1 MSKAVAEKS
10 PASSGKMASILGHLS
25 IAVQILCLI
34 LLLVLFVGAFD
45 LGVVD
50 LRSTISGFAIIILP
64 IFAVFALV
72 GIFSQMKLSA
82 LKAADVHA
90 KNAQTEAVVKETKGV
105 VESKIQ
111 EYLGTEYERLKGE
124 HEKMSEFLKELEK
137 QEQERLVQE
146 VEELK
151 AENTEL
157 KERLSLKNVPI
168 NDELSAV
175 DELAPTGT

>member
-1 MSKAVAEKS
+1 MSKAEPEKS
-10 PASSGKMASILGHLS
+10 SASSSKMASILSHLS
-25 IAVQILCLI
+25 IAVQILSLI
-34 LLLVLFVGAFD
+34 LLMVLFAGAFD
-45 LGVVD
+45 LGVID
-50 LRSTISGFAIIILP
+50 LRSKISGFAIIILP
-64 IFAVFALV
+64 IFAVFALLA
-72 GIFSQMKLSA
+72 IFSQMKLST
-82 LKAADVHA
+82 LKTAHVHA
-90 KNAQTEAVVKETKGV
+90 KSTETEALVNETKSI

-111 EYLGTEYERLKGE
+111 EYLGTEYERLKAE

-137 QEQERLVQE
+137 QEQERLAQE

-157 KERLSLKNVPI
+157 KERLSMKNVPI

>member
-1 MSKAVAEKS
+1 MSKADPEKS
-10 PASSGKMASILGHLS
+10 SASANKMASILSHLS
-25 IAVQILCLI
+25 IAVQILSLI
-34 LLLVLFVGAFD
+34 LVLVLFAGALD

-50 LRSTISGFAIIILP
+50 LRATISSFSIIILP

-72 GIFSQMKLSA
+72 AIFSQMKLAA
-82 LKAADVHA
+82 LKAASVHA
-90 KNAQTEAVVKETKGV
+90 KGAETEALVNETKGV

-111 EYLGTEYERLKGE
+111 EYLGTEHERLKAE

-157 KERLSLKNVPI
+157 KERLSMKNVPI